1 MSDAMMRAES
11 CVQRVACTVDA
22 VLHCADHQSAL
33 LDRRCVNTP
42 IVKLILVDV
51 LACFNVA

>member
-1 MSDAMMRAES
+1 MIDAMMRAERS
-11 CVQRVACTVDA
+11 VQRVACTMDA
-22 VLHCADHQSAL
+22 VQRCADHQRAL

-51 LACFNVA
+51 LACFNMA